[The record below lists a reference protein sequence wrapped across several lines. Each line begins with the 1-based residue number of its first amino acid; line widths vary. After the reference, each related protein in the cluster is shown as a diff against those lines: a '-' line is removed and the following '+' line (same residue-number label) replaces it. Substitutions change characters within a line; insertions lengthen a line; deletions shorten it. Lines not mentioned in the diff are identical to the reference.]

1 MLNAFKVLA
10 VFTSI
15 VAVTMMA
22 VALSTWV
29 VAPDLRSE
37 MNTPAMLNY
46 TFDVSAGE
54 NPQWTV
60 TRRFSINPQDPNERG
75 TVGTFP
81 TGYDA
86 LIKAHQDYRTQL
98 NSRASAMSAETTT
111 LSAQADAFRARQ
123 NQDLLAMDAKI
134 TELNAELADL
144 SVRLRAKSD
153 QLQGLSVQGREI
165 REETAQRRTDVL
177 RLQHE
182 LEEVRTDLYRL
193 TAIRRDLMD
202 RLLRTEI
209 ENQELS
215 DRTAQMHAA
224 P

>member
-10 VFTSI
+10 VFTAI

-75 TVGTFP
+75 TVGTSP

-86 LIKAHQDYRTQL
+86 LIRAHQDYRTQL

-111 LSAQADAFRARQ
+111 LSAQSDAFRAKQ
-123 NQDLLAMDAKI
+123 EQDLLAMDVKI
-134 TELNAELADL
+134 KELNAELADL

-193 TAIRRDLMD
+193 TAIRRDLVD

-215 DRTAQMHAA
+215 DRTAQMQAA

>member
-10 VFTSI
+10 VFTAI

-46 TFDVSAGE
+46 TFDRSAGE

-60 TRRFSINPQDPNERG
+60 TRRFSTNPQDPNERG

-81 TGYDA
+81 NGYDA
-86 LIKAHQDYRTQL
+86 LIRAHQDYRTALSTRTTDMSSQ
-98 NSRASAMSAETTT
+98 SAT
-111 LSAQADAFRARQ
+111 LTAQADAFRAKQ
-123 NQDLLAMDAKI
+123 DQDLQAMEAKI
-134 TELNAELADL
+134 QELNTEAAALA
-144 SVRLRAKSD
+144 VRLREKSD

-209 ENQELS
+209 ENQELT
-215 DRTAQMHAA
+215 DRTSQLSAA

>member
-15 VAVTMMA
+15 AAVTIMA
-22 VALSTWV
+22 VSLSTWV

-60 TRRFSINPQDPNERG
+60 TRRFSTNPQAPDERG

-81 TGYDA
+81 NGYDA
-86 LIKAHQDYRTQL
+86 LIKAHQDYRSDLAT
-98 NSRASAMSAETTT
+98 RTTAMTTEAAT
-111 LSAQADAFRARQ
+111 LTAQADAFRAKQ
-123 NQDLLAMDAKI
+123 EQDLAAMTAKI
-134 TELNAELADL
+134 EVLTAEAAELA
-144 SVRLRAKSD
+144 VRLRVKSD
-153 QLQGLSVQGREI
+153 QLQGLSVQGRET
-165 REETAQRRTDVL
+165 REETAQRRTDVI

-193 TAIRRDLMD
+193 TAIRRDLVD

-215 DRTAQMHAA
+215 DRTAQLGQT

>member
-1 MLNAFKVLA
+1 MLNVFKVLA
-10 VFTSI
+10 VFTAI

-22 VALSTWV
+22 VAISTWI

-60 TRRFSINPQDPNERG
+60 TRRFSITQDPNERG
-75 TVGTFP
+75 SVGTFP
-81 TGYDA
+81 NGYDA

-98 NSRASAMSAETTT
+98 TSRASTMSAETTT
-111 LSAQADAFRARQ
+111 LTAQAASFQAKQ
-123 NQDLLAMDAKI
+123 EQDLKAMDAKI
-134 TELNAELADL
+134 EALTADLAAL
-144 SVRLRAKSD
+144 SVRLREKSD

-165 REETAQRRTDVL
+165 REETAERRTDVV

-193 TAIRRDLMD
+193 TAVRRDLMD

-209 ENQELS
+209 ENQELT
-215 DRTAQMHAA
+215 DRTAQMSST

>member
-1 MLNAFKVLA
+1 MLNVFKVLA
-10 VFTSI
+10 VFTAI

-29 VAPDLRSE
+29 VAPDLRAE
-37 MNTPAMLNY
+37 MNTSAMLNY

-60 TRRFSINPQDPNERG
+60 TRRFSINPQDPDERG
-75 TVGTFP
+75 AVGTFP
-81 TGYDA
+81 NGYDA

-98 NSRASAMSAETTT
+98 TSRASAMSAETAT
-111 LSAQADAFRARQ
+111 LTAQAADFKARQ
-123 NQDLLAMDAKI
+123 DQDLQAMEARI
-134 TELNAELADL
+134 QALNRELADL
-144 SVRLRAKSD
+144 SVRLRTKSD
-153 QLQGLSVQGREI
+153 ELQGLSVEGRQI
-165 REETAQRRTDVL
+165 REETAQRRTDVVRL
-177 RLQHE
+177 RHE

-209 ENQELS
+209 ENQELT
-215 DRTAQMHAA
+215 DRTTQMNSN

>member
-15 VAVTMMA
+15 AAVTIMA
-22 VALSTWV
+22 VSISTWV

-60 TRRFSINPQDPNERG
+60 TRRFSTNPQAPDERG

-81 TGYDA
+81 NGYDA
-86 LIKAHQDYRTQL
+86 LIKAHQDYR
-98 NSRASAMSAETTT
+98 SALATRTTAMTTETAT
-111 LSAQADAFRARQ
+111 LTAQADAFRAKQ
-123 NQDLLAMDAKI
+123 EQDLAAMTAKI
-134 TELNAELADL
+134 EALTAEAAELA
-144 SVRLRAKSD
+144 VRLREKSD
-153 QLQGLSVQGREI
+153 QLQGLSVQGRET
-165 REETAQRRTDVL
+165 REETAQRRTDVI

-193 TAIRRDLMD
+193 TAIRRDLAD

-215 DRTAQMHAA
+215 DRTAQLGKT